1 MKPFRFLDKR
11 WIVLSLLA
19 INAAIGVFIFLFP
32 ESYIEYGWQFFGFGL
47 FVFLVTMWFFRNN
60 LLFQSRL
67 LLLVTIGYYAGIIKA
82 IDPSAAFSP
91 VQIDAQTLEV
101 GAKMFALTSL
111 ALLGAFG
118 GLVSGFR
125 VSRQAGYAWPG
136 TAASMSF
143 TSLHFYFATVI
154 VLITGYL
161 SARSYGDSVFESS
174 YASGSGEGQLLG
186 NLQAIGVIAMVVAI
200 TAGSRL
206 KKRWVTPLLI
216 FLGGYYFIWGIFIR
230 GGRTEVLSGLL
241 AVFIALAAAK
251 GRIASFKLQHFIAVF
266 FLAIFMEA
274 WGVLRGTLSSIEA
287 PEETI
292 IEGYQ
297 RLMEL
302 GIYHAG
308 TISGI
313 ATTFSNT
320 VHMMGHTAVNF
331 DFGKSYFDYLL
342 RTPPEF
348 IYPNRPRDLAW
359 MFPDF
364 GYAAIGGMFEL
375 AEAFFNFGLI
385 GCLLIPFCISYVI
398 GISYRKAMQGQFLWF
413 FIWASILAETF
424 RGGWYQTFAY
434 YKGAVT
440 GVVLYFAFVF
450 IANIFGQ
457 QRVSVRAPN
466 RDNSGS
472 TFSTRR
478 EA

>member
-1 MKPFRFLDKR
+1 MHFRFLDKR
-11 WIVLSLLA
+11 WIVLSLLV
-19 INAAIGVFIFLFP
+19 INAAIGVFIFQFP
-32 ESYIEYGWQFFGFGL
+32 MSYIDYGSHFFVFGL
-47 FVFLVTMWFFRNN
+47 FVFLVAMWFFRNN

-67 LLLVTIGYYAGIIKA
+67 LLLVTIGYFAGLVKA

-91 VQIDAQTLEV
+91 VEMDAQTLEV

-111 ALLGAFG
+111 ALLGAFS
-118 GLVSGFR
+118 GLEAGFGR
-125 VSRQAGYAWPG
+125 LRASPYVWPG
-136 TAASMSF
+136 TSSSMSRPYAH
-143 TSLHFYFATVI
+143 LYFASI
-154 VLITGYL
+154 IILIAGYL
-161 SARSYGDSVFESS
+161 SVRSYGDSVFESS

-186 NLQAIGVIAMVVAI
+186 NLQAIGVIAMVIAV
-200 TAGSRL
+200 TAGARIN
-206 KKRWVTPLLI
+206 KNWVTPVLI
-216 FLGGYYFIWGIFIR
+216 FLGLYYFVWGIFIR

-375 AEAFFNFGLI
+375 AEAFFNFGVI
-385 GCLLIPFCISYVI
+385 GCLVVPFIISFVI
-398 GISYRKAMQGQFLWF
+398 GRSYKKAMNGRFLWL
-413 FIWASILAETF
+413 FILASILAATF

-434 YKGAVT
+434 YKTIVT
-440 GVVLYFAFVF
+440 GIVLYFAFVLV
-450 IANIFGQ
+450 ADIFYF
-457 QRVSVRAPN
+457 RPVKPYRLSK
-466 RDNSGS
+466 
-472 TFSTRR
+472 
-478 EA
+478 